1 MEPAPFIGDEVSCVH
16 WLLVVH
22 PEGIPLLKSAV
33 ICEAESKVKVIKKV
47 AMINCNKGEFLVMLK
62 SFARI
67 YEEMNKRLQFLR
79 LRISE

>member
-1 MEPAPFIGDEVSCVH
+1 MGLDVSCVH

-22 PEGIPLLKSAV
+22 PDGIPLLKSAV
-33 ICEAESKVKVIKKV
+33 IWAADSMVKVIIRV
-47 AMINCNKGEFLVMLK
+47 EMINCNKGKFLVMLK

-79 LRISE
+79 LLIYE